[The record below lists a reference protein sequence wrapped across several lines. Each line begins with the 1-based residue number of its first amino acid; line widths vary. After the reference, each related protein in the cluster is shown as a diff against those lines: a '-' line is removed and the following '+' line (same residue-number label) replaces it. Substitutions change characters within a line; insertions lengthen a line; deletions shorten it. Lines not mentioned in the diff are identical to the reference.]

1 MKEIINKI
9 LIINE
14 LLLPNELI
22 DIIKD
27 YVFYNIIEEVKKRK
41 NKIIS
46 LFNSNNFYYSKY
58 DFYYTYPI
66 IRIIGI
72 SNTIFNKN
80 KKKYNKN
87 EKKEDIKWYFFLTYC
102 KTCGKY
108 VRKRHITYANENLHC
123 IC

>member
-27 YVFYNIIEEVKKRK
+27 YVFYNIIEEAKKIK

-46 LFNSNNFYYSKY
+46 LFNSNNIYYSKDKILELFLLY

-66 IRIIGI
+66 IGIIGI
-72 SNTIFNKN
+72 SDTIYNKN

-87 EKKEDIKWYFFLTYC
+87 
-102 KTCGKY
+102 
-108 VRKRHITYANENLHC
+108 
-123 IC
+123 